1 MMESGDSI
9 RGMALDTGFPLLMV
23 VGYRGWTRKGHTPD
37 SAAVY
42 TEPFLNAFRLT
53 YYLVETDEDGD
64 RITDA
69 YNEAVKTKRP
79 VVVLIGDEYHGFNR

>member
-1 MMESGDSI
+1 MCIRDS
-9 RGMALDTGFPLLMV
+9 
-23 VGYRGWTRKGHTPD
+23 
-37 SAAVY
+37 
-42 TEPFLNAFRLT
+42 LNAFHLN
-53 YYLVETDEDGD
+53 YYLVETDDDGA